1 MKIVWSWLSEMVSL
15 NETEDSELSPEQ
27 AAAVLTRGGLEVE
40 DLEFVGAGIR
50 GVVIAE
56 VVGRR
61 DHPNAD
67 KLTLVSVVDKPGGTV
82 TEVVCGAPNV
92 PDVGGRV
99 LWAQPGSLLPGPG
112 FKRGLE
118 IGKRT
123 IKGIES
129 AGMLCSEQELGLGE
143 DHDGIIVLEADEQHA
158 PLGSDPM
165 VSLGLADVVFD
176 IGIPANRADCL
187 GHLGVAR
194 ELVALVGDM
203 DSGRSLQLVPPT
215 QDLAEFT
222 QAHVDVADLVNVTLS
237 EPERCS
243 RYTARVIDG
252 LTVKRSPRWMRR
264 RLSMVGVR
272 PLSNLVD
279 VTNYVM
285 FECGQPLHA
294 FDLNKLNGN
303 RIEVRCARTGES
315 LITLDGINRTLV
327 ETDLLICDQNGPVA
341 LAGVMGGR
349 STEVGA
355 NSTQVLLEA
364 AQFAPISVRRTARR
378 LGLRSESSFRYERY
392 VDPNGIDAASAR
404 AAYLLAKIGGGRIA
418 SGLADAYP
426 SPTSPSTVLLRPSRA
441 TAIAGMPFDR
451 ATATSLL
458 TREGLKVA
466 SVGDDKL
473 EVTIPTSRI
482 DLSREIDLIE
492 ELIRLRGFDKVPAT
506 LPPLFKS
513 PCGRSL
519 SRSTIARDALIGAGL
534 SEAITFGFTSPEA
547 VAHLGFPD
555 ADPRSHPMAL
565 RNPMSQRQSVMRT
578 SLLSTLLGAVAHNLK
593 HQLSDIRLFEIGSV
607 FIGTIPSEDGEAS
620 QQLPAEPIK
629 VAVVMTGQEEVH
641 LGDRRPLDVF
651 DLKGVLDLLVSALP
665 THPRPPEAVATS
677 TIPFLH
683 PGLSGELRTQDGQVL
698 GVYGEIHPSV
708 RESFEIDCPVFAFEL
723 GLDQFPEVSAKQ
735 MAPIPRFPSSS
746 RDLSF
751 WLDRTIPANDVL
763 QAIRQAGMSLLESA
777 EILEDFRDERYVPD
791 GKKGMLWSLTYRSH
805 ERTLTDAEVDTAHD
819 QLCRTLLSG
828 LDATRR

>member
-1 MKIVWSWLSEMVSL
+1 MRIVWSWLRELTSL
-15 NETEDSELSPEQ
+15 NGHENGSELSPEE

-40 DLEFVGAGIR
+40 DLEFVGAGIQ

-56 VVGRR
+56 VVGKRR
-61 DHPNAD
+61 HPNAD
-67 KLTLVSVVDKPGGTV
+67 KLTLVSVIDKPGGVV

-92 PDVGGRV
+92 PEVGGRV
-99 LWAQPGSLLPGPG
+99 LWAQPGALLP
-112 FKRGLE
+112 GLE

-143 DHDGIIVLEADEQHA
+143 DHDGIVVLEADEQHA

-194 ELVALVGDM
+194 ELVALLDDRDGINA
-203 DSGRSLQLVPPT
+203 LQLVPPPV
-215 QDLAEFT
+215 DLAEFT
-222 QAHVDVADLVNVTLS
+222 QPSVDVADLVQVTIS

-294 FDLNKLNGN
+294 FDLKKINGD
-303 RIEVRCARTGES
+303 RIEVRCARVGES
-315 LITLDGINRTLV
+315 LTTLDGTERTLV
-327 ETDLLICDQNGPVA
+327 ETDLLICDQAGPVA
-341 LAGVMGGR
+341 LAGVMGGM
-349 STEVGA
+349 STEVDA
-355 NSTQVLLEA
+355 DSTQVLLEA
-364 AQFAPISVRRTARR
+364 AQFAPIPVRRTARR

-392 VDPNGIDAASAR
+392 VDPNGVDAASAR
-404 AAYLLAKIGGGRIA
+404 AAYLLAKTGGGRIA
-418 SGLADAYP
+418 SGLVDVYP
-426 SPTSPSTVLLRPSRA
+426 RPCLPTMVFLRPSRA
-441 TAIAGMPFDR
+441 TAIAGMPFDSV
-451 ATATSLL
+451 AAISLL
-458 TREGLKVA
+458 TREGLKVT
-466 SVGDDKL
+466 SVSDDKL

-506 LPPLFKS
+506 LPPLS
-513 PCGRSL
+513 QPPRGRPL
-519 SRSTIARDALIGAGL
+519 NRSDIARDALIGAGL

-547 VAHLGFPD
+547 IAYLGFPD
-555 ADPRSHPMAL
+555 TDPRSHPMAL

-578 SLLSTLLGAVAHNLK
+578 SLLSTLLEAVAHNLK
-593 HQLSDIRLFEIGSV
+593 HQLSDVRLFEIGSV
-607 FIGTIPSEDGEAS
+607 FIGTIPSEE
-620 QQLPAEPIK
+620 LPAEPVK
-629 VAVVMTGQEEVH
+629 VAVVMTGQEVAH

-651 DLKGVLDLLVSALP
+651 DLKGVLDLLVGALP
-665 THPRPPEAVATS
+665 THPLPLEAVATS

-708 RESFEIDCPVFAFEL
+708 RQSFEINCPVFAFEL

-735 MAPIPRFPSSS
+735 MTAIPRFPASS

-751 WLDRTIPANDVL
+751 WLDRTIPANDVR
-763 QAIRQAGMSLLESA
+763 QAIHQTHIALLESA
-777 EILEDFRDERYVPD
+777 EILEDFRDEHYVPE

-805 ERTLTDAEVDTAHD
+805 ERTLTDAEVDAVHE
-819 QLCRTLLSG
+819 QLCSTLLLG